1 MPQRTRQR
9 GRSAATR
16 KDSSRHVATEI
27 RRYVERQGLKPGDR
41 VGTEQELAT
50 RFGVSRPTLREGLR
64 LLASSHLI
72 RSTQGRGGGIFVAN
86 TPNEGIGRSL
96 SDSIATML
104 ASDSV
109 SLSELL
115 AVRIVLEVPIA
126 GLAAAGADPADTAD
140 TLDAAIERASKSEPG
155 LQAFNAADY
164 AFHDTLAGATG
175 NDLLV
180 ALTRWVSDVFQPS
193 LIKHVGSRTHKR
205 SILAQH
211 RAIAAAVRAS
221 DVAGAEQAMRKHL
234 DYLVEVLRKTDS
246 GGASR

>member
-1 MPQRTRQR
+1 M
-9 GRSAATR
+9 
-16 KDSSRHVATEI
+16 
-27 RRYVERQGLKPGDR
+27 
-41 VGTEQELAT
+41 
-50 RFGVSRPTLREGLR
+50 
-64 LLASSHLI
+64 
-72 RSTQGRGGGIFVAN
+72 
-86 TPNEGIGRSL
+86 
-96 SDSIATML
+96 
-104 ASDSV
+104 
-109 SLSELL
+109 
-115 AVRIVLEVPIA
+115 
-126 GLAAAGADPADTAD
+126 
-140 TLDAAIERASKSEPG
+140 ASKRQPRNNKKQAPAPDRGNGAPAADKGPLIVGVGASAGG

-193 LIKHVGSRTHKR
+193 LIKHVGARTHKR

-234 DYLVEVLRKTDS
+234 DYLVGVLRKTDS